1 MLFMVEM
8 DVNIPH
14 DFDPAEAARIK
25 AREKAY
31 SQQLQA
37 DSVWRHIW
45 RKAGLY
51 SNVSIFDVE
60 SNAALH
66 DLLMALPLYP
76 FMTMKVTPLCRH
88 PSAIRDDDR

>member
-8 DVNIPH
+8 DVNIPLN
-14 DFDPAEAARIK
+14 FDPDEAARIK
-25 AREKAY
+25 AEEKVYAAK
-31 SQQLQA
+31 LQA
-37 DSVWRHIW
+37 NGAWRHLW
-45 RKAGLY
+45 RKVGLY

-66 DLLMALPLYP
+66 DLLMGLPLYP

-88 PSAIRDDDR
+88 PSSIHDDDR